1 MINIKR
7 TCDKNQKIHRNS
19 LFKKV
24 FIYHNLDRLDIS
36 QNPFFTFC
44 FVLVLIGF
52 DQFFFLYFAFEL
64 NILMLSLVIHMKV
77 SIIAEKIYKQLIY
90 SPYEKHQI
98 KHFTV
103 YIYTI
108 LSLKYSIN
116 YEKSEQKRVN
126 NHYCLSVRDSSYVKV
141 TIIAPVTPITWMYQ
155 VIPCKSI
162 EFVLSM
168 FHVSVN

>member
-1 MINIKR
+1 
-7 TCDKNQKIHRNS
+7 
-19 LFKKV
+19 
-24 FIYHNLDRLDIS
+24 
-36 QNPFFTFC
+36 
-44 FVLVLIGF
+44 
-52 DQFFFLYFAFEL
+52 
-64 NILMLSLVIHMKV
+64 MLSLVIHMKV
-77 SIIAEKIYKQLIY
+77 SIIAEKVYKQLIY

-141 TIIAPVTPITWMYQ
+141 TIIAPVTPITLMY
-155 VIPCKSI
+155 
-162 EFVLSM
+162 
-168 FHVSVN
+168 

>member
-1 MINIKR
+1 MIRIKR
-7 TCDKNQKIHRNS
+7 FIEIHYLRKYLFTIILIVWIFRRIPFLHSVSFSFS
-19 LFKKV
+19 LG
-24 FIYHNLDRLDIS
+24 S
-36 QNPFFTFC
+36 TSFFSIFC
-44 FVLVLIGF
+44 FWIKYF
-52 DQFFFLYFAFEL
+52 NAFFGDSYEGI
-64 NILMLSLVIHMKV
+64 NHC
-77 SIIAEKIYKQLIY
+77 KQLIY

-141 TIIAPVTPITWMYQ
+141 TIIAPVTPITWMY
-155 VIPCKSI
+155 
-162 EFVLSM
+162 
-168 FHVSVN
+168 

>member
-1 MINIKR
+1 MIRIKR
-7 TCDKNQKIHRNS
+7 FIEIHYLRKYLFTIILIVWIFRRIPFLHSVSFSFS
-19 LFKKV
+19 LG
-24 FIYHNLDRLDIS
+24 S
-36 QNPFFTFC
+36 TSFFSIFC
-44 FVLVLIGF
+44 FWIKF
-52 DQFFFLYFAFEL
+52 
-64 NILMLSLVIHMKV
+64 LMLSLVIHMKV
-77 SIIAEKIYKQLIY
+77 SIIAEKVYKQLIY

-141 TIIAPVTPITWMYQ
+141 TIIAPVTPITWMY
-155 VIPCKSI
+155 
-162 EFVLSM
+162 
-168 FHVSVN
+168 

>member
-1 MINIKR
+1 
-7 TCDKNQKIHRNS
+7 
-19 LFKKV
+19 
-24 FIYHNLDRLDIS
+24 
-36 QNPFFTFC
+36 
-44 FVLVLIGF
+44 
-52 DQFFFLYFAFEL
+52 
-64 NILMLSLVIHMKV
+64 MLSLVIHMKV
-77 SIIAEKIYKQLIY
+77 SIIAEKVYKQLIY

-141 TIIAPVTPITWMYQ
+141 TIIASSNSNHVDVLGHPVQ
-155 VIPCKSI
+155 VHWVRTLDVSCFDKLRNYRNKVDIKSSKHHWTI
-162 EFVLSM
+162 FKQEA
-168 FHVSVN
+168 NWP

>member
-1 MINIKR
+1 
-7 TCDKNQKIHRNS
+7 
-19 LFKKV
+19 
-24 FIYHNLDRLDIS
+24 
-36 QNPFFTFC
+36 
-44 FVLVLIGF
+44 
-52 DQFFFLYFAFEL
+52 
-64 NILMLSLVIHMKV
+64 MLSLVIHMKV
-77 SIIAEKIYKQLIY
+77 SIIAEKVYKQLIY

-141 TIIAPVTPITWMYQ
+141 TIIAPVDVLGHPVQVHWVRTLDVSCFDKLRNYQ
-155 VIPCKSI
+155 NKVDIISSKHHWTIFKQEANWP
-162 EFVLSM
+162 
-168 FHVSVN
+168 